1 MKIAVLLS
9 GGVDSSVALNLL
21 LQEGHQCTAF
31 YLKIWLEDEL
41 STLGECP
48 WEDDLQYARAVCE
61 QAHIPLKIL
70 SLQKEYWDMIV
81 TYAIR
86 ELKAGRT
93 PNSDMFCNRL
103 VKFGVFYDKID
114 TSYQRIASG
123 HYARLEYQNGMYVLK
138 RSPDPIKDQTYF
150 LAYMHQKQLAR
161 ACFPL
166 GSFTKAEVRQ
176 QAESFHLPNKNRK
189 DSQGI
194 CFLGQIR
201 YTDFVKFHLGEKP
214 GDFIDLKTG
223 KIVGTHQ
230 GYWFYTIGQRQGL
243 GLSGGPWY
251 VVKKDV
257 EKNRIYLSRDI
268 TERNQLNQKFSV
280 AEFNWISGSKPNKSE
295 LQVKIRHGE
304 FLNHCQLE
312 FIPENAA
319 LVTLEK
325 PDQGLAP
332 GQFAVFYDGEICL
345 GGGIIQ
351 GTTDPEFSTR
361 KD

>member
-21 LQEGHQCTAF
+21 DQEGHDCTAF

-48 WEDDLQYARAVCE
+48 WEDDLRYARGVCN
-61 QAHIPLKIL
+61 QANIPLKVL

-114 TSYQRIASG
+114 KSYQKIASG
-123 HYARLEYQNGMYVLK
+123 HYARIEVLNSTHILK
-138 RSPDPIKDQTYF
+138 KSPDPIKDQTYF
-150 LAYMHQKQLAR
+150 LAYMQQEQLAR

-166 GSFTKAEVRQ
+166 GLYTKSDVRQ
-176 QAESFHLPNKNRK
+176 MAESFNLPNKNRK

-214 GDFIDLKTG
+214 GDFINIKTQQ
-223 KIVGTHQ
+223 IVGTHL

-251 VVKKDV
+251 VVKKDI
-257 EKNRIYLSRDI
+257 ENNRIYLSRDI
-268 TERNQLNQKFSV
+268 EERNRLNRVFSV
-280 AEFNWISGSKPNKSE
+280 CEFNWISGSPPSKNH

-304 FLNHCQLE
+304 HINHC
-312 FIPENAA
+312 
-319 LVTLEK
+319 TLSFTAKNTAQVVLDE

-332 GQFAVFYDGEICL
+332 GQFAVFYDGDICL

-351 GTTDPEFSTR
+351 NSGKP
-361 KD
+361 